1 MKRNYDFSKGAVI
14 KGPIKSRS
22 QVEQALKDQQ
32 KTLTSIR
39 LDHDIIEAAKEKAE
53 QEGVGYLT
61 WLNKK
66 LRQVVLNE
74 ESHSEEI
81 EKRIE
86 KLEKAVFK
94 KKAL

>member
-14 KGPIKSRS
+14 KGPIKSKS
-22 QVEQALKDQQ
+22 QVESALREQ

-39 LDHDIIEAAKEKAE
+39 LDNEIIEVAKKKAKDD
-53 QEGVGYLT
+53 GVGYLT
-61 WLNKK
+61 WINKK
-66 LRQVVLNE
+66 LRNAVLGE
-74 ESHSEEI
+74 EDLTD
-81 EKRIE
+81 RIE